1 MATKPQINVVLNEEE
16 VKLVKRAISKLD
28 QSTSRF
34 LTTAQK
40 EENEK
45 AIASCKEDL
54 AKIAALKA
62 RL

>member
-1 MATKPQINVVLNEEE
+1 MATAPKTISFTEAEN
-16 VKLVKRAISKLD
+16 KLMKRAIAKLD

-34 LTTAQK
+34 LTSAQK

-54 AKIAALKA
+54 AAIATLK
-62 RL
+62 LKL